1 MSRRKRPIEQISLS
15 FLDCI
20 CCGFGAI
27 ILLLVIVKTAEPM
40 IIEESRE
47 DLSGILADL
56 QEQLVEI
63 RGETTVL
70 NRDLQTREEQLSEIT
85 ERIARLTTLLSTL
98 RSEFDSSSDQAEAI
112 TSIENQLSRARQ
124 ELNDLQEKLNYSRA
138 LGDTTVG
145 GIPVDSEYVI
155 FVIDTSGSMRN
166 FGWDLLLDKIIETLD
181 VYPEVKG
188 IQVLNDMGEYMFSRY
203 AERWIPDSPG
213 RRKAIIDRMK
223 TWSAFSNSSPVEG
236 ITKAIARFYKPGQK
250 ISVYVFG
257 DDFSGRSISQVI
269 ETIDKINQEDSAG
282 NRLVRIHT
290 VGFPVWFTAPRSQ
303 QGSVERFATLM
314 RLLAEKNGGTFVG
327 LNSHQP

>member
-1 MSRRKRPIEQISLS
+1 MSRRKRPVEQVSLS

-40 IIEESRE
+40 IIEETRE
-47 DLSGILADL
+47 DLSGLLADL

-70 NRDLQTREEQLSEIT
+70 NRDLQTKEEQLSEV
-85 ERIARLTTLLSTL
+85 EDSIARLRMLLSTL
-98 RSEFDSSSDQAEAI
+98 KSEFDSSSDQSDAI
-112 TSIENQLSRARQ
+112 TAIENQLSRARQ
-124 ELNDLQEKLNYSRA
+124 QLNDMQRRLNYSRA
-138 LGDTTVG
+138 LEDTTVG

-250 ISVYVFG
+250 ISIYVFG
-257 DDFSGRSISQVI
+257 DDFSGRSIARVI
-269 ETIDKINQEDSAG
+269 ETIDKINREDAEG

-303 QGSVERFATLM
+303 QASVERFATLM

-327 LNSHQP
+327 LNSHRP

>member
-1 MSRRKRPIEQISLS
+1 MARKKRPVEQISLS

-40 IIEESRE
+40 ILEETRE
-47 DLSGILADL
+47 DMSGLLADL

-63 RGETTVL
+63 RGETVVF
-70 NRDLQTREEQLSEIT
+70 NRELQTREEQLSEIT
-85 ERIARLTTLLSTL
+85 DSIARLTGLLSTL
-98 RSEFDSSSDQAEAI
+98 RSEFDSSADESEAI
-112 TSIENQLSRARQ
+112 TSIENQLTQARQ
-124 ELNDLQEKLNYSRA
+124 ELNSMQERLNYQRD
-138 LGDTTVG
+138 LDDTTVG

-166 FGWDLLLDKIIETLD
+166 FGWNLLLDKIIETLD

-213 RRKAIIDRMK
+213 RRKAIIERMK

-257 DDFSGRSISQVI
+257 DDFSGSSIGRVVDI
-269 ETIDKINQEDSAG
+269 VDKINREDANG
-282 NRLVRIHT
+282 DRLVRIHT

-303 QGSVERFATLM
+303 QASVERFATLM

>member
-1 MSRRKRPIEQISLS
+1 MSRRKRRIEEVSLS

-20 CCGFGAI
+20 CCGFGAM

-40 IIEESRE
+40 IIEETRD
-47 DLSGILADL
+47 DLSGLLADL
-56 QEQLVEI
+56 QAQLVEI
-63 RGETTVL
+63 RGETTIL
-70 NRDLQTREEQLSEIT
+70 NRDLMTREEQLSEIT
-85 ERIARLTTLLSTL
+85 DRIARLKTLLSTL
-98 RSEFDSSSDQAEAI
+98 RSEYESSSDQADAI
-112 TSIENQLSRARQ
+112 TSIENQLSQARQ
-124 ELNDLQEKLNYSRA
+124 ELNELQKRLNFSRS
-138 LGDTTVG
+138 LEDTTVG

-166 FGWDLLLDKIIETLD
+166 FGWDLLLDKVIETLD

-188 IQVLNDMGEYMFSRY
+188 IQVMNDMGEYMFSRY

-269 ETIDKINQEDSAG
+269 DTIDKINQEDDQG

-303 QGSVERFATLM
+303 QASVERFATLM